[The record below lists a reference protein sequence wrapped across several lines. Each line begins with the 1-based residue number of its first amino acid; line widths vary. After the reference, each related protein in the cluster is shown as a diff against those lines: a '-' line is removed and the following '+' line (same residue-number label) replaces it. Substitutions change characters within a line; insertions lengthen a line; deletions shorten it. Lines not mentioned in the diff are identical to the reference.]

1 MSGRTIIAIWT
12 LALASM
18 AGAGALVL
26 TSNYLDRKVVLTVLA
41 LGVPLTYFASGLVGW
56 TRRPGSRIGLLL
68 VCIGFAWLVAALPAA
83 NWSVPF
89 TVGLALQALFLAVI
103 THLVLAFPS
112 GRLEAVLDQTIVIAV
127 YALVLVGRPIKLLF
141 EEVAPKCDGDP
152 CPTNLLA
159 VATSD
164 IPGLIYTVL
173 AIGAVVA
180 VAARLGWRWH
190 AASPALRHGLA
201 PVLVAAAVLILILVA
216 QATAGRLSGNAAE
229 TMYWARHL
237 APLALP
243 LAFLFGLLR
252 TRLGG
257 AVDRLVLELGSAPR
271 PGELRNALARAV
283 GDPSLE
289 IAYCVEDGSFVDLA
303 GRPATLPPPGSGR
316 SATFAERDGRR
327 IAALIHDESLEQDP
341 ALGTVAA
348 AAALALENERLQ
360 AELRARLSDL
370 AALADEQA
378 ASRARIV
385 EAGDAERRRLERNL
399 HDGAQQR
406 LVSLSLALRLARTRL
421 ASDPEAAAAT
431 MNEAAAELAQALEE
445 LRELARGIHP
455 AVLTDRGLKAAVEAL
470 AARAPLPV
478 ELCDVSAERMPE
490 PVEVAAFYVIS
501 ESLANVAKYA
511 SASAARVSVVR
522 QNGRLVVEVDDDGV
536 GGADAS
542 KGSGLRGLADRVE
555 ALSGCL
561 EVRSEPGRGTRVR
574 AEIPLS

>member
-1 MSGRTIIAIWT
+1 
-12 LALASM
+12 
-18 AGAGALVL
+18 
-26 TSNYLDRKVVLTVLA
+26 
-41 LGVPLTYFASGLVGW
+41 
-56 TRRPGSRIGLLL
+56 
-68 VCIGFAWLVAALPAA
+68 
-83 NWSVPF
+83 
-89 TVGLALQALFLAVI
+89 
-103 THLVLAFPS
+103 
-112 GRLEAVLDQTIVIAV
+112 V
-127 YALVLVGRPIKLLF
+127 YALVLVGRPTKLLF
-141 EEVAPKCDGDP
+141 EEVAPECDGDP

-164 IPGLIYTVL
+164 IPELIYTVL
-173 AIGAVVA
+173 AVGTVVA
-180 VAARLGWRWH
+180 VAARLGWRWY

-229 TMYWARHL
+229 TMYWARHV

-243 LAFLFGLLR
+243 LGFLFGLLR

-271 PGELRNALARAV
+271 PGELRDALARAV

-289 IAYCVEDGSFVDLA
+289 LAYCVEDGSFVDLA
-303 GRPATLPPPGSGR
+303 GRPATLPPPGAGR
-316 SATFAERDGRR
+316 VATFAERDGRR

-360 AELRARLSDL
+360 AELRARLTDL

-406 LVSLSLALRLARTRL
+406 LVSLSLSLRLARTRL

-431 MNEAAAELAQALEE
+431 MNEAAAELARALEE

-478 ELCDVSAERMPE
+478 EISDVSAERMPE

-511 SASAARVSVVR
+511 SASVARVSVVR
-522 QNGRLVVEVDDDGV
+522 QNGRLVVEVGDDGV
-536 GGADAS
+536 GGADTS

-561 EVRSEPGRGTRVR
+561 EVQSEPGRGTRVR

>member
-1 MSGRTIIAIWT
+1 VSGRALVAIWT
-12 LALASM
+12 LALASV

-26 TSNYLDRKVVLTVLA
+26 SSNYLDHKIAITALA
-41 LGVPLTYFASGLVGW
+41 LAVPLTYVASGLVGW
-56 TRRPGSRIGLLL
+56 ARRPGSRIGLLL
-68 VCIGFAWLVAALPAA
+68 VCVGFAWLVAALPAA

-89 TVGLALQALFLAVI
+89 TVGLALQSLFLAVI

-112 GRLEAVLDQTIVIAV
+112 GRLENALDKAIVIGV
-127 YALVLVGRPIKLLF
+127 YGLVLVGRPITLLF
-141 EEVAPKCDGDP
+141 KEVAPECDGDP

-159 VATSD
+159 TATSD
-164 IPGLIYTVL
+164 VPGVVYTVL
-173 AIGAVVA
+173 AVSA
-180 VAARLGWRWH
+180 VAAVALRLGWRWR
-190 AASPALRHGLA
+190 AASPALRHALA
-201 PVLVAAAVLILILVA
+201 PVLVAAALLIAILVA
-216 QATAGRLSGNAAE
+216 QTTASRLSGMTAE
-229 TMYWARHL
+229 TMYWARHV

-243 LAFLFGLLR
+243 LGFLFGLLR

-257 AVDRLVLELGSAPR
+257 AVDRLLLELGSAPR
-271 PGELRNALARAV
+271 PGELRDALARAV
-283 GDPSLE
+283 GDPTLE
-289 IAYCVEDGSFVDLA
+289 VAYCVEDGSFVDLA
-303 GRPATLPPPGSGR
+303 GRPATLPEPGSGR
-316 SATFAERDGRR
+316 VATFAERDGHR
-327 IAALIHDESLEQDP
+327 IAALVHDKSLAQDP

-431 MNEAAAELAQALEE
+431 MNEAAAELARALEE

-470 AARAPLPV
+470 AGRAALPV
-478 ELCDVSAERMPE
+478 EISDVSAERMPE

-511 SASAARVSVVR
+511 SASVARVSVIR
-522 QNGRLVVEVDDDGV
+522 EDGRLVVEVDDDGV

-561 EVRSEPGRGTRVR
+561 HVQSEPGRGTRVR

>member
-1 MSGRTIIAIWT
+1 VSGRAIIAIWT
-12 LALASM
+12 LALASL

-26 TSNYLDRKVVLTVLA
+26 TSNYLDRKVALTVLA

-112 GRLEAVLDQTIVIAV
+112 GRLEDALDRTIVIAV
-127 YALVLVGRPIKLLF
+127 YALVLVGRPITLLF
-141 EEVAPKCDGDP
+141 EEVAPECDGDP

-173 AIGAVVA
+173 AVGAVAA

-229 TMYWARHL
+229 TMYWARHV

-243 LAFLFGLLR
+243 LGFLFGLLR

-257 AVDRLVLELGSAPR
+257 AVDRLVLELGSAPQ
-271 PGELRNALARAV
+271 PGELRDALARAV

-289 IAYCVEDGSFVDLA
+289 LAYCVEDGSFVDLA

-316 SATFAERDGRR
+316 VATFAERDGRR
-327 IAALIHDESLEQDP
+327 IAALIHDESLQQDP

-406 LVSLSLALRLARTRL
+406 LVSLSLALRLARARL

-431 MNEAAAELAQALEE
+431 MNEAAAELARALEE

-455 AVLTDRGLKAAVEAL
+455 AVLAEHGLAPALESL
-470 AARAPLPV
+470 AARASLSVELAPLPEERLPNAV
-478 ELCDVSAERMPE
+478 EAAAYYLIAEALTNAER
-490 PVEVAAFYVIS
+490 
-501 ESLANVAKYA
+501 YA
-511 SASAARVSVVR
+511 HATRATVSVSRTNGTAVVR
-522 QNGRLVVEVDDDGV
+522 VADDGI
-536 GGADAS
+536 GGADPER
-542 KGSGLRGLADRVE
+542 GTGLRALADRVE
-555 ALSGCL
+555 TLAGRLVIDSP
-561 EVRSEPGRGTRVR
+561 PGQGTTIT
-574 AEIPLS
+574 AEIPCA

>member
-1 MSGRTIIAIWT
+1 VSGRAIVVIWT
-12 LALASM
+12 LALASV

-26 TSNYLDRKVVLTVLA
+26 SSNYLDHKVAITVLVLA
-41 LGVPLTYFASGLVGW
+41 VPLMYVASGLVGW

-68 VCIGFAWLVAALPAA
+68 VCVGFAWLVAALPAA

-89 TVGLALQALFLAVI
+89 TVGLALQSLFLAVI
-103 THLVLAFPS
+103 THLILAFPS
-112 GRLEAVLDQTIVIAV
+112 GRLEDALDQAIVIAV
-127 YALVLVGRPIKLLF
+127 YALVLVGRPITLLF
-141 EEVAPKCDGDP
+141 EQVAPECDGDP

-159 VATSD
+159 TATSD
-164 IPGLIYTVL
+164 APGVIYTVL
-173 AIGAVVA
+173 AVSAVVA
-180 VAARLGWRWH
+180 VAARLGWRWR
-190 AASPALRHGLA
+190 AASPALRHALA
-201 PVLVAAAVLILILVA
+201 PVLFAAALLIAILVA
-216 QATAGRLSGNAAE
+216 QTTAGRLSGMAAE
-229 TMYWARHL
+229 TMYWARHV

-243 LAFLFGLLR
+243 LGFLFGLLR

-257 AVDRLVLELGSAPR
+257 AVHRHVHELRSTPQ
-271 PGELRNALARAV
+271 PGELRDALARAV

-289 IAYCVEDGSFVDLA
+289 LAYCVEDGSFVDLA
-303 GRPATLPPPGSGR
+303 GRPATLPLAGSGR
-316 SATFAERDGRR
+316 VATFAERDGRR
-327 IAALIHDESLEQDP
+327 IAALIHDKSLEDDA

-360 AELRARLSDL
+360 AELRARLSEL
-370 AALADEQA
+370 AALANEQA

-406 LVSLSLALRLARTRL
+406 LVSLSLALRLASTRL

-431 MNEAAAELAQALEE
+431 MNEAAVELARALEE

-470 AARAPLPV
+470 AGRAPLPV
-478 ELCDVSAERMPE
+478 EISDVSAERMPE

-511 SASAARVSVVR
+511 SASTARVSVIR
-522 QNGRLVVEVDDDGV
+522 EDGRLVVEVDDDGV

-555 ALSGCL
+555 ALSGRL
-561 EVRSEPGRGTRVR
+561 HVQSEPGRGTSVR